1 MTQIALAS
9 TSPRR
14 RELLQSLG
22 FELTLLDPNIDES
35 QKHAESPAHLVL
47 RLAREKAQAVAHLT
61 DLPIVAADTIVVVDQ
76 EILGKP
82 EDKKDAR
89 RMLQL
94 LSNREHLVLTGYAVL
109 YQGQITN
116 DIVQT
121 SLVFRKLSKF
131 EIESYLETN
140 EWEGTSGACTLQ
152 GTSGP
157 FVDYM
162 TGSPTNVVGL
172 PLKEVLDALEKVVT
186 PAGIEPAFTT

>member
-35 QKHAESPAHLVL
+35 AKPGESAVDLVL
-47 RLAREKAQAVAHLT
+47 RLAREKAQAVIHQT
-61 DLPIVAADTIVVVDQ
+61 HLPIIAADTIVLVDQ

-82 EDKKDAR
+82 EDRADAR

-109 YQGQITN
+109 YQGRITN
-116 DIVQT
+116 DVVQT
-121 SLVFRKLSKF
+121 SLVFRKLSEL
-131 EIESYLETN
+131 EIENYLDTR

-152 GTSGP
+152 GSSAS
-157 FVDYM
+157 FIDHM

-172 PLKEVLDALEKVVT
+172 PLKEVLDALKKW
-186 PAGIEPAFTT
+186 